1 MEKYLNL
8 GGNSGIA
15 AYEIGVDSI
24 TVQFNDGSIYL
35 YNYQSAGKENIE
47 HMKKLAVAG
56 QGLNSF
62 IMRKVRKSYATK
74 LR

>member
-8 GGNSGIA
+8 GGNSGIV
-15 AYEIGVDSI
+15 AYEIGIDAI
-24 TVQFNDGSIYL
+24 TVQFSDGSIYL
-35 YNYQSAGKENIE
+35 YNYQSAGKEKIE
-47 HMKKLAVAG
+47 HMKKLAVSG

-62 IMRKVRKSYATK
+62 IMRNVRKSYAAK